1 MVEEANIKYILT
13 IFDNIRALNPKEV
26 ESLYYGLSSVRVI
39 VPSGEGR
46 SKGALSI
53 ACSEI
58 AKMNKG
64 KIILDRSDIGFPG
77 RDLYE
82 AAPAIRNKYG
92 PMSLLINSGSGKALI
107 PLIDA
112 QKLGQ
117 YITETGN
124 IRDYRIDV
132 VTSDPESPIGKLGSR
147 YGSVV
152 NLKGQVTY
160 ENFSEIK
167 EFRETGILTDIFELG
182 SLVLYQAI
190 AEAMSKDASADA
202 IFSIIENIFKEIQEM
217 LEDKNSVEF
226 IKRIVDDL
234 EKRSLCFMGGLGS
247 GLEVARM
254 TAVRIGHIKRVLGD
268 AVYVIRD
275 VNLPVPRPG
284 DIFIVISYS
293 GETEVVVG
301 WCKNFKKMGGKVI
314 SVVGNKDSSIHSLS
328 DYSYVI
334 NSPYIKGEPNRFY
347 LKAAFLLSPLPLFL
361 AERIE
366 KRGLKLPDYILRW
379 YHSIISII

>member
-13 IFDNIRALNPKEV
+13 IFDSIRALNPKEV

-117 YITETGN
+117 YISETGN

-314 SVVGNKDSSIHSLS
+314 SVVGNKDSPIHSLS

-334 NSPYIKGEPNRFY
+334 YSPYIKGEPNRFY

>member
-92 PMSLLINSGSGKALI
+92 LMSLLINSGSGKALI

-234 EKRSLCFMGGLGS
+234 EKRSVCFMGGLGS

>member
-13 IFDNIRALNPKEV
+13 IFDNIRAVNPKEI

-160 ENFSEIK
+160 ENFSEVK

-190 AEAMSKDASADA
+190 AEAMNKDASPDA

-217 LEDKNSVEF
+217 FEDKNSIEF

-268 AVYVIRD
+268 SVYVIRD

-314 SVVGNKDSSIHSLS
+314 SIVGNKNSSIYSLS

-334 NSPYIKGEPNRFY
+334 NSPHVKGEPNRFY

-366 KRGLKLPDYILRW
+366 KRGLRLPDYILRW

>member
-26 ESLYYGLSSVRVI
+26 ESFYYGLSSVRVI

-82 AAPAIRNKYG
+82 AAPSIRNKYG

-117 YITETGN
+117 YISETGN

-334 NSPYIKGEPNRFY
+334 YSPYIKGEPNRFY

>member
-13 IFDNIRALNPKEV
+13 IFDNIRALNPKEI

-82 AAPAIRNKYG
+82 AAPSIRNKYG

-117 YITETGN
+117 YISETGN

-334 NSPYIKGEPNRFY
+334 YSPYIKGEPNRFY

-379 YHSIISII
+379 YYSIISII

>member
-82 AAPAIRNKYG
+82 AAPSIRNKYG

-117 YITETGN
+117 YISETGN

-314 SVVGNKDSSIHSLS
+314 SVVGNKDSPIHSLS

-334 NSPYIKGEPNRFY
+334 YSPYIKGEPNRFY

>member
-13 IFDNIRALNPKEV
+13 IFDNIRAVNPKEI

-147 YGSVV
+147 YGSLV
-152 NLKGQVTY
+152 NLKGQVIY
-160 ENFSEIK
+160 ENFSEVK

-190 AEAMSKDASADA
+190 AEAMNKDASPDA

-217 LEDKNSVEF
+217 LEDKNSIEF

-268 AVYVIRD
+268 SVYVIRD

-314 SVVGNKDSSIHSLS
+314 SVVGNKNSSIYSLS

-334 NSPYIKGEPNRFY
+334 NSPYVKGEPNRFY

-366 KRGLKLPDYILRW
+366 KRGLRLPDYILRW

>member
-13 IFDNIRALNPKEV
+13 IFDNIRAVNPKEI

-152 NLKGQVTY
+152 DLKGQVTY

-190 AEAMSKDASADA
+190 AEVMNKDASPDA

-217 LEDKNSVEF
+217 FEDKNSIEF

-268 AVYVIRD
+268 SVYVIRD

-314 SVVGNKDSSIHSLS
+314 SIVGNKNSSIYSLS

-334 NSPYIKGEPNRFY
+334 NSPYVKGEPNRFY

-366 KRGLKLPDYILRW
+366 KRGLRLPDYILRW

>member
-13 IFDNIRALNPKEV
+13 IFDNIRALNPKDV

-82 AAPAIRNKYG
+82 AAPSIRNKYG

-117 YITETGN
+117 YISETGN

>member
-82 AAPAIRNKYG
+82 AAPSIRNKYG

-117 YITETGN
+117 YISETGN

>member
-13 IFDNIRALNPKEV
+13 IFDNIRAVNPKEI

-190 AEAMSKDASADA
+190 AEAMNKDASPDA

-217 LEDKNSVEF
+217 FEDKNSIEF

-268 AVYVIRD
+268 SVYVIRD

-314 SVVGNKDSSIHSLS
+314 SIVGNKNSSIYSLS

-334 NSPYIKGEPNRFY
+334 NSPHVKGEPNRFY

-366 KRGLKLPDYILRW
+366 KRGLRLPDYILRW

>member
-1 MVEEANIKYILT
+1 
-13 IFDNIRALNPKEV
+13 
-26 ESLYYGLSSVRVI
+26 
-39 VPSGEGR
+39 
-46 SKGALSI
+46 
-53 ACSEI
+53 
-58 AKMNKG
+58 MNKG

-190 AEAMSKDASADA
+190 AEAMNKDASADA

-217 LEDKNSVEF
+217 FEDKNSIEF

-268 AVYVIRD
+268 SVYVIRD

-314 SVVGNKDSSIHSLS
+314 SIVGNKNSSIYSLS

-334 NSPYIKGEPNRFY
+334 NSPHVKGEPNRFY

-366 KRGLKLPDYILRW
+366 KRGLRLPDYILRW

>member
-13 IFDNIRALNPKEV
+13 IFDNIRAVNPKEI

-160 ENFSEIK
+160 ENFSEVK

-190 AEAMSKDASADA
+190 AEAMNKDASADA

-217 LEDKNSVEF
+217 LEDKNSIEF

-268 AVYVIRD
+268 SVYVIRD

-314 SVVGNKDSSIHSLS
+314 SVVGNKNSSIYSLS

-334 NSPYIKGEPNRFY
+334 NSPYVKGEPNRFY

-366 KRGLKLPDYILRW
+366 KRGLRLPDYILRW

>member
-13 IFDNIRALNPKEV
+13 IFDSIRALNPKEV

-82 AAPAIRNKYG
+82 AAPSIRNKYG

-117 YITETGN
+117 YISETGN

-314 SVVGNKDSSIHSLS
+314 SVVGNKDSPIHSLS

-334 NSPYIKGEPNRFY
+334 YSPYIKGEPNRFY

>member
-13 IFDNIRALNPKEV
+13 IFDNIRALNPKEI

-82 AAPAIRNKYG
+82 AAPSIRNKYG

-117 YITETGN
+117 YISETGN

-334 NSPYIKGEPNRFY
+334 YSPYIKGEPNRFY

>member
-82 AAPAIRNKYG
+82 AAPSIRNKYG

-117 YITETGN
+117 YISETGN

-202 IFSIIENIFKEIQEM
+202 IFSIIENIFKEIQVM

-334 NSPYIKGEPNRFY
+334 YSPYIKGEPNRFY

>member
-82 AAPAIRNKYG
+82 AAPSIRNKYG

-334 NSPYIKGEPNRFY
+334 YSPYIKGEPNRFY

>member
-152 NLKGQVTY
+152 NLKGQVIY
-160 ENFSEIK
+160 ENFSEVK

-334 NSPYIKGEPNRFY
+334 YSPYIKGEPNRFY

>member
-13 IFDNIRALNPKEV
+13 IFDNIRAVNPKEI

-152 NLKGQVTY
+152 NLKGQVIY

-190 AEAMSKDASADA
+190 AEAMNKDASADA

-217 LEDKNSVEF
+217 LEDKNSIEF

-268 AVYVIRD
+268 SVYVIRD

-314 SVVGNKDSSIHSLS
+314 SVVGNKNSSIYSLS

-334 NSPYIKGEPNRFY
+334 NSPYVKGEPNRFY

-366 KRGLKLPDYILRW
+366 KRGLRLPDYILRW

>member
-13 IFDNIRALNPKEV
+13 ILDNIRAVNPKEI

-160 ENFSEIK
+160 ENFLEIK

-334 NSPYIKGEPNRFY
+334 YSPYIKGEPNRFY

>member
-334 NSPYIKGEPNRFY
+334 YSPYIKGEPNRFY

>member
-1 MVEEANIKYILT
+1 MVEEANIKYVLT
-13 IFDNIRALNPKEV
+13 IFDNIRAVNPKEI

-152 NLKGQVTY
+152 NLKGQVIY
-160 ENFSEIK
+160 ENFSEVK

-190 AEAMSKDASADA
+190 AEAMNKDASPDA

-217 LEDKNSVEF
+217 FEDKNSIEF

-268 AVYVIRD
+268 SVYVIRD

-314 SVVGNKDSSIHSLS
+314 SVVGNKNSSIYSLS

-334 NSPYIKGEPNRFY
+334 NSPYVKGEPNRFY

-366 KRGLKLPDYILRW
+366 KRGLRLPDYILRW

>member
-1 MVEEANIKYILT
+1 MIEEANIKYILT
-13 IFDNIRALNPKEV
+13 IFDNIKALNAKEV
-26 ESLYYGLSSVRVI
+26 ESFYYDLLSVRVI

-82 AAPAIRNKYG
+82 AAPLIRNKYG

-117 YITETGN
+117 YISETGN
-124 IRDYRIDV
+124 VKDYRIDV
-132 VTSDPESPIGKLGSR
+132 VTSDPESPLGKLGAR
-147 YGSVV
+147 YGSIV
-152 NLKGQVTY
+152 NLKGQIIQ
-160 ENFSEIK
+160 ENSSEVK

-182 SLVLYQAI
+182 SAVLYQAI
-190 AEAMSKDASADA
+190 AEAMNKDASADT
-202 IFSIIENIFKEIQEM
+202 IFSNIENIFKEIQEIF
-217 LEDKNSVEF
+217 EDKSSIEF
-226 IKRIVDDL
+226 IKKVVEDL
-234 EKRSLCFMGGLGS
+234 EKRSICFLGGLGS

-275 VNLPVPRPG
+275 VNLPTPRPG

-301 WCKNFKKMGGKVI
+301 WCKNFKKWAV
-314 SVVGNKDSSIHSLS
+314 
-328 DYSYVI
+328 
-334 NSPYIKGEPNRFY
+334 
-347 LKAAFLLSPLPLFL
+347 
-361 AERIE
+361 
-366 KRGLKLPDYILRW
+366 KLYR
-379 YHSIISII
+379 

>member
-13 IFDNIRALNPKEV
+13 IFDNIRAVNPKEI

-82 AAPAIRNKYG
+82 AAPSIRNKYG

-190 AEAMSKDASADA
+190 AEAMNKDASSDA

-217 LEDKNSVEF
+217 LEDKNSVDF

-268 AVYVIRD
+268 SVYVIRD
-275 VNLPVPRPG
+275 VNLPVPRSG

-314 SVVGNKDSSIHSLS
+314 SVVGNKDSPIHSLS

-379 YHSIISII
+379 YHSIISIL

>member
-117 YITETGN
+117 YISETGN

-234 EKRSLCFMGGLGS
+234 EKRSVCFMGGLGS

>member
-190 AEAMSKDASADA
+190 AEAINKDASPDA

-217 LEDKNSVEF
+217 LEDKNSIEF

-268 AVYVIRD
+268 SVYVIRD

-314 SVVGNKDSSIHSLS
+314 SVVGNKNSSIYSLS

-334 NSPYIKGEPNRFY
+334 NSPYVKGEPNRFY

-366 KRGLKLPDYILRW
+366 KRGLRLPDYILRW

>member
-13 IFDNIRALNPKEV
+13 IFDNIRAVNPKEI

-152 NLKGQVTY
+152 NLKGQVIY
-160 ENFSEIK
+160 ENFSEVK

-190 AEAMSKDASADA
+190 AEAMNKDASADA

-217 LEDKNSVEF
+217 FEDKNSIEF

-268 AVYVIRD
+268 SVYVIRD

-314 SVVGNKDSSIHSLS
+314 SIVGNKNSSIYSLS

-334 NSPYIKGEPNRFY
+334 NSPYVKGEPNRFY

-366 KRGLKLPDYILRW
+366 KRGLRLPDYILRW

>member
-13 IFDNIRALNPKEV
+13 IFDNIRAVNPKEI

-77 RDLYE
+77 RDIYE

-334 NSPYIKGEPNRFY
+334 YSPYIKGEPNRFY

>member
-13 IFDNIRALNPKEV
+13 IFDNIRALNPKDV

-82 AAPAIRNKYG
+82 AAPSIRNKYG

-117 YITETGN
+117 YISETGN

-334 NSPYIKGEPNRFY
+334 NSSYIKGEPNRFY

>member
-190 AEAMSKDASADA
+190 SEAMSKDASADA

>member
-92 PMSLLINSGSGKALI
+92 LMSLLINSGSGKALI

>member
-13 IFDNIRALNPKEV
+13 IFDNIRAVNPKEI

-190 AEAMSKDASADA
+190 AEAMNKDAPPDA

-217 LEDKNSVEF
+217 FEDKNSIEF

-268 AVYVIRD
+268 SVYVIRD

-314 SVVGNKDSSIHSLS
+314 SIVGNKNSSIYSLS
-328 DYSYVI
+328 DYSNVI
-334 NSPYIKGEPNRFY
+334 NSPYVKGEPNRFY

-366 KRGLKLPDYILRW
+366 KRGLRLPDYILRW

>member
-82 AAPAIRNKYG
+82 AAPSIRNKYG

-234 EKRSLCFMGGLGS
+234 EKRSVCFMGGLGS

>member
-334 NSPYIKGEPNRFY
+334 YSPYIKGEPNRFY

-379 YHSIISII
+379 YHSIISIL

>member
-13 IFDNIRALNPKEV
+13 IFDNIRAVNPKEI

-152 NLKGQVTY
+152 NLKGQVIY
-160 ENFSEIK
+160 ENFSEVK

-190 AEAMSKDASADA
+190 AEAMNKDASPDA

-217 LEDKNSVEF
+217 FEDKNSIEF

-268 AVYVIRD
+268 SVYVIRD

-314 SVVGNKDSSIHSLS
+314 SIVGNKNSSIYSLS

-334 NSPYIKGEPNRFY
+334 NSPHVKGEPNRFY

-366 KRGLKLPDYILRW
+366 KRGLRLPDYILRW

>member
-82 AAPAIRNKYG
+82 AAPSIRNKYG